1 MGRPAVDRAESLSGR
16 GCLAEVVL
24 QRLPTE
30 FGPTSCPEQIRAS
43 RFSISGQSA
52 DTASTGKQ
60 SPRSVIRVALSS
72 LRQDRRQLKRINQLI
87 QACLRDAF
95 VGIGKPEP
103 LRENL
108 SGCWSRRIDD
118 EHRLI
123 VRLEGTTLVILACRY
138 HDR

>member
-1 MGRPAVDRAESLSGR
+1 MTVIKGLRGAEASCSSLPGRPLSMARPG
-16 GCLAEVVL
+16 V
-24 QRLPTE
+24 
-30 FGPTSCPEQIRAS
+30 
-43 RFSISGQSA
+43 
-52 DTASTGKQ
+52 
-60 SPRSVIRVALSS
+60 
-72 LRQDRRQLKRINQLI
+72 RRQLKRINQLI
-87 QACLRDAF
+87 LACLREAF

-123 VRLEGTTLVILACRY
+123 YRLEGTTLVILACRY